1 MVRMTQ
7 RQPRRDM
14 GPVMRGW
21 GGTSAVG
28 WALTTIHCGQ
38 GLGITRS
45 MAGRNR
51 RKLMT
56 VLVCV
61 LLLC

>member
-1 MVRMTQ
+1 
-7 RQPRRDM
+7 M
-14 GPVMRGW
+14 GPVMRGG

-45 MAGRNR
+45 MGAGRNR
-51 RKLMT
+51 GKLMT

>member
-7 RQPRRDM
+7 RWPRRDM

-28 WALTTIHCGQ
+28 CALTTIHQ

-45 MAGRNR
+45 MGAGRNR
-51 RKLMT
+51 RKLMI